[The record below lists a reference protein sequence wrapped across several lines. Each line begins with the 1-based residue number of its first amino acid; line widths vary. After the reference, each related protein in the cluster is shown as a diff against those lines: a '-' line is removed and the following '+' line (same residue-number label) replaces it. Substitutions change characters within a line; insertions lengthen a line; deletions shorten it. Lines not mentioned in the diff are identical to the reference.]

1 MNYTERLELLMIM
14 KQKKIKMT
22 ELAKELNCSISWCS
36 QFFSDKVG
44 WNEETIAKAKHYIM
58 NK

>member
-1 MNYTERLELLMIM
+1 M